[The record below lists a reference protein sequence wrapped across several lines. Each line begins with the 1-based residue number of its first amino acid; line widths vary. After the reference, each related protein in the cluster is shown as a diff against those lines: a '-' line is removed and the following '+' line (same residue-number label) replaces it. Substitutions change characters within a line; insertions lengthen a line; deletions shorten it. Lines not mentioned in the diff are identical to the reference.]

1 MGSPPAAP
9 VPADGTATGVAPPS
23 KGLAEV
29 VVTARKRVENIIEV
43 PVAVTAL
50 SARDLSARG
59 ITDFTSLEDF
69 TPGFRDEAATV
80 NRNDRGYFTF
90 VVRGIYPA
98 DDGPNRQAASIFL
111 DGTPVAGGVIAGL
124 TDVDRVEVV
133 NGPQSAYFG
142 RSTFSGAVNFITRAP
157 TSTPSATI
165 DVSGGE
171 WNSAEIRAS
180 VEGPIIPDIL
190 SARVSA
196 RDYEFGGQYKDYGF
210 GGDLGSRSTQSGAVD
225 LRFTPTQTFHANA
238 YFTIWTDHDGPSAQ
252 GLLTDA
258 TCNAGGVTP
267 YFCGPIKS
275 TPLNTITANHADS
288 TVLNAISDNDPIDP
302 NNPLHRQGLVR
313 HAGQAVLSGEYDLPG
328 GFVLSANGGYSY
340 NNWQLI
346 TDVINQYPSPMAIWA
361 YVPERLESTS
371 GEIRLSSPQDSPFK
385 YRVGFNYASDNLS
398 FDTNIDINST
408 LVLNV
413 APPEDIDSHTYG
425 IFGGASYDFTSK
437 LTFDVELRAQ
447 IDQLNERLVTT
458 GEAESASFFSF
469 TPRISLRYQFE
480 RSIQGY
486 VSYAEGTRPGQFNL
500 NIDGLSAADQ
510 AQVRAESGAPLAV
523 PEEHLKMAELGLK
536 GQFFDNRLRIL
547 TDVYYGYWSDI
558 NVGHDVLYQTVADG
572 VPTPASITVTEAGG
586 AADLYGFEFQSSL
599 AVTPHLTLEGTF
611 DYAGSR
617 VSETDNP
624 DDSGDHRQRESDRN
638 HPPAISDHERHLLSL
653 L

>member
-1 MGSPPAAP
+1 M
-9 VPADGTATGVAPPS
+9 
-23 KGLAEV
+23 
-29 VVTARKRVENIIEV
+29 
-43 PVAVTAL
+43 
-50 SARDLSARG
+50 
-59 ITDFTSLEDF
+59 
-69 TPGFRDEAATV
+69 
-80 NRNDRGYFTF
+80 
-90 VVRGIYPA
+90 
-98 DDGPNRQAASIFL
+98 
-111 DGTPVAGGVIAGL
+111 
-124 TDVDRVEVV
+124 
-133 NGPQSAYFG
+133 
-142 RSTFSGAVNFITRAP
+142 
-157 TSTPSATI
+157 
-165 DVSGGE
+165 
-171 WNSAEIRAS
+171 
-180 VEGPIIPDIL
+180 
-190 SARVSA
+190 
-196 RDYEFGGQYKDYGF
+196 
-210 GGDLGSRSTQSGAVD
+210 
-225 LRFTPTQTFHANA
+225 
-238 YFTIWTDHDGPSAQ
+238 
-252 GLLTDA
+252 
-258 TCNAGGVTP
+258 TP
-267 YFCGPIKS
+267 YFCGPTKS

-346 TDVINQYPSPMAIWA
+346 TDVINQYPSPLAIWA

-617 VSETDNP
+617 VSETDNLTTLAITGNANP
-624 DDSGDHRQRESDRN
+624 TGTTLPRYPITSGTFSVSYDHPIIDGVNGYLRGDYIYTGRQYGDNSANIVYIPGSSRVNAHVGVRKDNYTVEVYATNLFNDQTPLSLNQGNNDLSGALGLVVA
-638 HPPAISDHERHLLSL
+638 PAIQRTVGARLIAKF
-653 L
+653 